1 MTKEHP
7 KAHVQA
13 GWPDSAYAVS
23 KIGVNLVTKIYQK
36 QFDCMLGDQ
45 DLVINAVHP
54 GYVATNMSSYMGNV
68 NIFEGLLKPFFKTE
82 IVTNKMVT
90 APGG

>member
-68 NIFEGLLKPFFKTE
+68 NIFEGLLKPFFK
-82 IVTNKMVT
+82 KLK
-90 APGG
+90 